1 MPQMN
6 GSGPDGKGPESG
18 RGLGNCSKNSP
29 KDITRLG
36 IGQGKR
42 RRAENIKKGT
52 VWAGGVRTGFMAAFK
67 NLLRRH

>member
-6 GSGPDGKGPESG
+6 GSGPEGKGSKSG
-18 RGLGNCSKNSP
+18 RGLGNCSNNSP

-42 RRAENIKKGT
+42 RRAENISRDKKRSNKGLD
-52 VWAGGVRTGFMAAFK
+52 FLKF
-67 NLLRRH
+67 